1 MVSKVAGHA
10 PCDVLFV
17 PRAARMWSRGIVAA
31 VDNSPNARNVAHIAA
46 KIAAQC
52 ELPLTLVSVATHDSD
67 SIRAQ
72 AEATMSAALAIAS
85 SAGSDA
91 QSRILV
97 GKPFE
102 QILETAKALGTDL
115 IVVGRHGESNLIH
128 TPFGGTTQ
136 KVVGHA
142 DMPVLVVR
150 G

>member
-1 MVSKVAGHA
+1 
-10 PCDVLFV
+10 
-17 PRAARMWSRGIVAA
+17 
-31 VDNSPNARNVAHIAA
+31 
-46 KIAAQC
+46 
-52 ELPLTLVSVATHDSD
+52 
-67 SIRAQ
+67 
-72 AEATMSAALAIAS
+72 MSAALAIAS